1 MIGTIANTIAI
12 VIGSFIGGTIGDA
25 LGSKYKDV
33 LFTALGLACLGIG
46 LNAVVHNMP
55 NSAYPVLFIASLA
68 IGGVVGTA
76 LDLDG
81 RFKRAVDKR
90 SKGKG
95 VGEGAQAQASG
106 AAVAATQASG
116 SGECDAALAQVAA
129 APAQVAPAQVA
140 PNQAAT
146 ASAQAAPAA
155 APQAPSLASGL
166 STAIM
171 LFCVGTLSILGPINS
186 ALYGDETFLF
196 TNATL
201 DFVTSMALAST
212 FGVGI
217 AFAAAVLFAWQGS
230 IFLCASFLAPLL
242 SGGLMAEISIV
253 GGFLIVASGLSLLE
267 IKEIKS
273 MNLLPALFVPPVWFV
288 LISLTNGFFGLI

>member
-55 NSAYPVLFIASLA
+55 NSAYPVLFIGSLA

-81 RFKRAVDKR
+81 RFKCAVDKR

-95 VGEGAQAQASG
+95 AGEGAQAQASG
-106 AAVAATQASG
+106 AAAAATQAGG
-116 SGECDAALAQVAA
+116 SGECDAAPVQVAA
-129 APAQVAPAQVA
+129 APAQVAPA

>member
-1 MIGTIANTIAI
+1 MGHASVIGTIANTIAI

-95 VGEGAQAQASG
+95 AGEGAQAQASG
-106 AAVAATQASG
+106 AAAAATQAGG
-116 SGECDAALAQVAA
+116 SGEYDAAPV
-129 APAQVAPAQVA
+129 QVAPAQAA
-140 PNQAAT
+140 PAPSQAAT
-146 ASAQAAPAA
+146 AFAQAAPAA

>member
-46 LNAVVHNMP
+46 LNAVVHNRP

-129 APAQVAPAQVA
+129 APAQVAPA

-146 ASAQAAPAA
+146 ASAQAASAA